1 MKRDEAENH
10 SQKTKKKSTAAIQ
23 GIFCSDEGKTQ
34 KRDSWEE
41 RKKKN
46 VTLSKKNSTFKSLPI
61 LLFFSVKMLLFCSP
75 YFSLITLK

>member
-34 KRDSWEE
+34 KKRQLGG
-41 RKKKN
+41 KKKE
-46 VTLSKKNSTFKSLPI
+46 K
-61 LLFFSVKMLLFCSP
+61 C
-75 YFSLITLK
+75 YFIQEKQHF

>member
-34 KRDSWEE
+34 KKEIAG
-41 RKKKN
+41 RKEKR
-46 VTLSKKNSTFKSLPI
+46 
-61 LLFFSVKMLLFCSP
+61 KMLLYPRKIALLKAFQYS
-75 YFSLITLK
+75 YFSQ

>member
-10 SQKTKKKSTAAIQ
+10 SYVIRKIPPKNKSTAAIQ

-41 RKKKN
+41 RKK
-46 VTLSKKNSTFKSLPI
+46 
-61 LLFFSVKMLLFCSP
+61 LLYPRKIALLKAFQYS
-75 YFSLITLK
+75 YFSQ